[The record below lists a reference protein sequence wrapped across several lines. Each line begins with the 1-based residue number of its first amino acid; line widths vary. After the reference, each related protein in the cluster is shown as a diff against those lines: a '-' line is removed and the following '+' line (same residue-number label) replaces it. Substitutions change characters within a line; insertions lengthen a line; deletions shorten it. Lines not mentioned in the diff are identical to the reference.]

1 MATIAAA
8 AEIIAAIAAAH
19 AAFFALRAMRL
30 SSRLTHSLASVSF
43 GSGQI
48 DK

>member
-19 AAFFALRAMRL
+19 AGIFAF
-30 SSRLTHSLASVSF
+30 
-43 GSGQI
+43 GQCGYPHG
-48 DK
+48 